1 MLISPKIRQIL
12 KPNKSKKS
20 MILTGGG
27 LCPGLN
33 TVVKQ
38 LIFELSK
45 KDREIVCI
53 KNGYNGIVNNKII
66 TPQEIEYNHVGSCLG
81 MSRDKYE
88 PSLIANELCKLN
100 ASQLYVIGGDG
111 SLTYAHKVAD
121 MVKDSIQIIGIP
133 KTIDNDI
140 AVIDHSF
147 GFHSAID
154 SIFEFIEC
162 AHIEA
167 KNYNT
172 IAIVETMGRNSGH
185 LAAYAAG
192 LSEYADYCI
201 IPETMKDPMYH
212 MNKLQSIF
220 ETKGYCT
227 VILSEAC
234 GKHFTKAFTNILKSQ
249 HENIKEISP
258 GYMTRNVKVNAYDA
272 LYCKSLAHYAV
283 SLGEMMYSDCAIG
296 KVNNKYTAIPL
307 ESIAGVQKKL
317 SHTDPIHMFL

>member
-38 LIFELSK
+38 LVFELSEK
-45 KDREIVCI
+45 NREIVCF
-53 KNGYNGIVNNKII
+53 KNGYNGIVNNKTI
-66 TPQEIEYNHVGSCLG
+66 TPQEIEYNHLGSCLG

-88 PSLIANELCKLN
+88 PSLIADELVKHN

-111 SLTYAHKVAD
+111 SLTYAHEVAD
-121 MVKDSIQIIGIP
+121 LVKESIQIIGIP

-147 GFHSAID
+147 GFYSAVD
-154 SIFEFIEC
+154 SICEFIEC

-172 IAIVETMGRNSGH
+172 ISIVETMGRNSGH

-212 MNKLQSIF
+212 IYQLKTLF
-220 ETKGYCT
+220 ETKGHCT

-234 GKHFTKAFTNILKSQ
+234 GKHFTNAFINILKSRYA
-249 HENIKEISP
+249 NLKYISP

-283 SLGEMMYSDCAIG
+283 LLGERKYSDCAIG
-296 KVNNKYTAIPL
+296 KVNSKYAAIPL
-307 ESIAGVQKKL
+307 ESIAGKQKKL